1 MVRCSPFT
9 AISRLLLFFLIFNFS
24 CSFQAV
30 ILLLSSPISSS
41 RFQTLCF
48 SSKNLSTVFSI
59 YVQIV
64 LFYLLFA
71 FCYFTSDI
79 CPRVSDL
86 LKVKSFQVFLLS
98 RMVLLLFNAC
108 SFSLNDE
115 ITEIHIICFFKF
127 KPLVTLG
134 CLFIYLFKEFCSLV

>member
-1 MVRCSPFT
+1 MRWGKTEAYGDRLRNEMVRCSAFT
-9 AISRLLLFFLIFNFS
+9 AISRLLLLLFFFFS
-24 CSFQAV
+24 CSFQTV
-30 ILLLSSPISSS
+30 ILMLSSPISSS

-59 YVQIV
+59 YVQIA

-86 LKVKSFQVFLLS
+86 LKVKSFQVFLLL
-98 RMVLLLFNAC
+98 RMVLLFNAC

-115 ITEIHIICFFKF
+115 ITEIHIIFFSNLS
-127 KPLVTLG
+127 P
-134 CLFIYLFKEFCSLV
+134 